1 MPGKALL
8 LTGILTVAVNAAIGS
23 QLDEEPRACDDFMIN
38 IATQEDIDFYST
50 CPTIEEAISFGIN
63 HTFKGP
69 FQVPNVKY
77 IAGNFGAGY
86 LGPKLKFSD
95 RVDDAVT
102 SISMPDLEEVGDW
115 VLMAYLNELTNV
127 SFPKL
132 RTIGNDLVMAAN
144 PELKKVT
151 FPALENVSAGILI
164 DGDFD
169 EIHLPALKHA
179 AYLIVKSTGDLDCRA
194 LGKNL
199 SSLVFH
205 PNPRTDEGKGFTC
218 WTFDENNRYNSSDPN
233 PTIQN
238 PLRES

>member
-1 MPGKALL
+1 MQGRALL
-8 LTGILTVAVNAAIGS
+8 LAGILTVTVNTVIGS
-23 QLDEEPRACDDFMIN
+23 QLDEKPRACDDFSIS

-50 CPTIEEAISFGIN
+50 CTRIEDGIPFSIN
-63 HTFKGP
+63 HTFTGP

-77 IAGNFGAGY
+77 ISGKFNAGY
-86 LGPKLKFSD
+86 LGPKFNFSD

-115 VLMAYLNELTNV
+115 VLIAYLNELTNV

-132 RTIGNDLVMAAN
+132 RTIGNDLAMAAN

-169 EIHLPALKHA
+169 E
-179 AYLIVKSTGDLDCRA
+179 Y
-194 LGKNL
+194 
-199 SSLVFH
+199 VFSFLFSY
-205 PNPRTDEGKGFTC
+205 PYPYTLLAIDKEIIG
-218 WTFDENNRYNSSDPN
+218 
-233 PTIQN
+233 
-238 PLRES
+238 